1 MWVLFAFEVLTCIK
15 VNFNKTK
22 MIPIN
27 LINLEASRLA
37 GIIDSKFFIFPL
49 QYLGVSLS
57 DSKLKLYDWQTII
70 NKVQSKV

>member
-1 MWVLFAFEVLTCIK
+1 MWALFAFEVLTCIK

-49 QYLGVSLS
+49 QYLGVSLF

-70 NKVQSKV
+70 DKVQSKV

>member
-1 MWVLFAFEVLTCIK
+1 MWALFAFEVLTCIK

-27 LINLEASRLA
+27 LVNLEASRLA

-70 NKVQSKV
+70 DKVQSKV